1 MLRSRQQQLKILRSH
16 QQTSPRSLHN
26 SKERR
31 ARKLLRLP
39 VLLDHHLD
47 HHHHIHASQMAP
59 STQGLVEAVGEVPN
73 PLCLFQADVVS
84 RTSVARVGAAVVDEA
99 GDLESHSLEHKV
111 VI

>member
-1 MLRSRQQQLKILRSH
+1 
-16 QQTSPRSLHN
+16 
-26 SKERR
+26 
-31 ARKLLRLP
+31 
-39 VLLDHHLD
+39 
-47 HHHHIHASQMAP
+47 MAL